1 MTDKQ
6 QVCER
11 VVHTELS
18 SLKCHNHMCLC
29 DVMAHRRESRDTV
42 AKEEC
47 MDVGRAASLRWMLAE
62 KWTGRTGAFQRVP
75 WQMWPSHVMPLLH
88 TCYAG
93 TSAPGGKG
101 LFPSCAAVL
110 PPPPAR
116 PRKRWCCP
124 PAPPRAPPCTPVS
137 PTQKGRHHACAMARL
152 KPRRLRRPATMRRRR
167 RAGARGRVSPR
178 GTGLGSGPWR
188 LGHTRRTAVYR
199 TQDHGT
205 SSTVT
210 STDLQRMLLG
220 LLRSCWDISPRQQ
233 HCRKETTYH
242 KNPATIAIGLTSLP
256 KLLEKCK

>member
-101 LFPSCAAVL
+101 LFPPCAAVL
-110 PPPPAR
+110 PPPPRAPPKTVGGAAP
-116 PRKRWCCP
+116 PRP
-124 PAPPRAPPCTPVS
+124 PAPPPAPLCPPPRKGGIMPVLWHDS
-137 PTQKGRHHACAMARL
+137 N
-152 KPRRLRRPATMRRRR
+152 
-167 RAGARGRVSPR
+167 RGDY
-178 GTGLGSGPWR
+178 
-188 LGHTRRTAVYR
+188 A
-199 TQDHGT
+199 
-205 SSTVT
+205 
-210 STDLQRMLLG
+210 DLQQCDEGDAQGHGDVFHHGVPGWEAALG
-220 LLRSCWDISPRQQ
+220 V
-233 HCRKETTYH
+233 
-242 KNPATIAIGLTSLP
+242 
-256 KLLEKCK
+256 

>member
-101 LFPSCAAVL
+101 LFPPCAAVL
-110 PPPPAR
+110 AP
-116 PRKRWCCP
+116 
-124 PAPPRAPPCTPVS
+124 PPRAPPKTVVLPPRAPPRPPLHPCVPHPEREASCLCYGTTQTAATTP
-137 PTQKGRHHACAMARL
+137 TCNN
-152 KPRRLRRPATMRRRR
+152 ATKETR
-167 RAGARGRVSPR
+167 R
-178 GTGLGSGPWR
+178 GTGTCFTTG
-188 LGHTRRTAVYR
+188 YR
-199 TQDHGT
+199 VGKRPLAFRAHA
-205 SSTVT
+205 
-210 STDLQRMLLG
+210 
-220 LLRSCWDISPRQQ
+220 
-233 HCRKETTYH
+233 TY
-242 KNPATIAIGLTSLP
+242 GGV
-256 KLLEKCK
+256 